1 MKTNISLLIITLL
14 SVCAIVITS
23 CSETKSDKDIRVID
37 VAGVVGKGRVMDLSE
52 IAKEIR
58 YVPLETTDSSLVGN
72 MYHFLYE
79 AGHIYVRDNEK
90 SIKIFDSTGKYV
102 RTINRCGRGPE
113 EYLNIIDFQVIPKNG
128 NITIIPLMS
137 GILYEY
143 DMHGN
148 CISIT
153 KMPDLKDYLTI
164 GSIKMA
170 DNLYLASVFKLDSVS
185 EYSVIMYD
193 SLSNIKMKVPNPELQ
208 LNRANIRFVI
218 NAPVLTKFGNNI
230 RITYADLQLD
240 TIFSIDAGMKLE
252 KPFIFNYGEFKKPEG
267 NGSDITDDSKIIN
280 QIWKMIETEDYLF
293 LGFNFRGLA
302 TEPLGKGR
310 KHVLALFDKN
320 SGELTLLNQ
329 PVKGKIGLRDNLENG
344 PVFRPIEATSGN
356 QLLSVYSATYF
367 LDFVKNNKCSGKII
381 KIAQKLSENDNPI
394 VAIVNLK

>member
-1 MKTNISLLIITLL
+1 MKKGITLLIITLL
-14 SVCAIVITS
+14 SVCIIVLTS
-23 CSETKSDKDIRVID
+23 CSEKKSDKDIRVID
-37 VAGVVGKGRVMDLSE
+37 VAGVVGKGRIVDLSE

-72 MYHFLYE
+72 MYTFLYE

-90 SIKIFDSTGKYV
+90 SIKMFDSTGKYV

-128 NITIIPLMS
+128 NITIIPQMS

-148 CISIT
+148 CVSIT
-153 KMPDLKDYLTI
+153 KMPDLKDHYTV
-164 GSIKMA
+164 GTIKMA

-218 NAPVLTKFGNNI
+218 NAPILTKFGKNI
-230 RITYADLQLD
+230 RISYTDLQLD

-252 KPFIFNYGEFKKPEG
+252 KPFIFNYGKFKKPEG
-267 NGSDITDDSKIIN
+267 NGSDITDDSNIITYLG
-280 QIWKMIETEDYLF
+280 KMIETEDYLI
-293 LGFNFRGLA
+293 LGFNFRGVA
-302 TEPLGKGR
+302 TEPLDKGR
-310 KHVLALFDKN
+310 KHVLTLFDKN

-344 PVFRPIEATSGN
+344 PVFRPIEATSRN
-356 QLLSVYSATYF
+356 QLLSVYSATNF
-367 LDFVKNNKCSGKII
+367 LDFVKNNKCSGKIM
-381 KIAQKLSENDNPI
+381 KIAEKLNENDNPI
-394 VAIVNLK
+394 IAIVNLK